1 MKYKRTICLVSGA
14 ACLLLAA
21 GLILY
26 PILGNALAEKNKS
39 LVMTEYSRAVEKMTD
54 TRVAEMLAA
63 AEVYNAALSPISVS
77 GDGTYSL
84 SGLTAAQEQ
93 YDEILAVNESGI
105 MGQLEIPELDIRL
118 PIYHGTDGST
128 LEKGVGHLLGSSFP
142 VGGKGTH
149 TVLTGHSGLSRE
161 KMLTDLEKMKVGDRF
176 FLHVLDRTLAYE
188 VQDIFTV
195 LPDDTSHLSIQQD
208 EDMCTLITC
217 TPYGVNTHRL
227 LVQGSRIPYVPAEE
241 TEASAET
248 HEENTDSHWEKQY
261 WLGVRLGLAAM
272 AAVVL
277 LLSVYLFVRKEKTV
291 KKKGGRYVRK

>member
-1 MKYKRTICLVSGA
+1 MKYKRTIYLVSGA

-21 GLILY
+21 GSILY

-39 LVMTEYSRAVEKMTD
+39 LVMTEYSRAVEEMTD
-54 TRVAEMLAA
+54 TRVAEILAA

-84 SGLTAAQEQ
+84 TGLTAAQEQ

-118 PIYHGTDGST
+118 PIYHGT
-128 LEKGVGHLLGSSFP
+128 E
-142 VGGKGTH
+142 GTH
-149 TVLTGHSGLSRE
+149 AILTGHSGLSRE
-161 KMLTDLEKMKVGDRF
+161 KMLTDLEKMKIGDRF

-188 VQDIFTV
+188 VRDIFTV
-195 LPDDTSHLSIQQD
+195 LPDDTSPLGIQQD

-227 LVQGSRIPYVPAEE
+227 LVQGYRVSYEPEAVSAAATDVTGGESRVSSWQQQYFDGIYYGVILADAIVLVWVVVRE
-241 TEASAET
+241 TRRD
-248 HEENTDSHWEKQY
+248 H
-261 WLGVRLGLAAM
+261 R
-272 AAVVL
+272 
-277 LLSVYLFVRKEKTV
+277 RKEK
-291 KKKGGRYVRK
+291 KNR

>member
-1 MKYKRTICLVSGA
+1 MKSKRTIYLVSGA

-39 LVMTEYSRAVEKMTD
+39 LVMTEYSKAVEEMTD
-54 TRVAEMLAA
+54 TRVAEMFAA
-63 AEVYNAALSPISVS
+63 AEAYNAALSPISVS
-77 GDGTYSL
+77 ADGVYSL
-84 SGLTAAQEQ
+84 SGLTAAQKE
-93 YDEILAVNESGI
+93 YDEILTVNESDI

-142 VGGKGTH
+142 VGGGGTH
-149 TVLTGHSGLSRE
+149 AVLTGHSGLSRE

-188 VQDIFTV
+188 VRDIFTV
-195 LPDDTSHLSIQQD
+195 LPDDTSHLGIRQD

-227 LVQGSRIPYVPAEE
+227 LVQGYRVPYESETVSADSTDVTGGESRV
-241 TEASAET
+241 S
-248 HEENTDSHWEKQY
+248 SWQQQY
-261 WLGVRLGLAAM
+261 FDGIYYGVILADT
-272 AAVVL
+272 VVL
-277 LLSVYLFVRKEKTV
+277 VWVVVRETRRDHRRKEALS
-291 KKKGGRYVRK
+291 R

>member
-1 MKYKRTICLVSGA
+1 MKYKRTIYLVSGA

-39 LVMTEYSRAVEKMTD
+39 LVMTEYSRAVEEMTD

-63 AEVYNAALSPISVS
+63 AETYNAALSPISVS

-84 SGLTAAQEQ
+84 TGLTAAQEQ

-142 VGGKGTH
+142 VGGEGTH

-161 KMLTDLEKMKVGDRF
+161 KMLTDLEKMKIGDRF

-188 VQDIFTV
+188 VRDIFTV
-195 LPDDTSHLSIQQD
+195 LPDDTSHLGIRQN

-227 LVQGSRIPYVPAEE
+227 LVQGYRVPYESE
-241 TEASAET
+241 TVSAATAET
-248 HEENTDSHWEKQY
+248 TGENSRVSSWQQQY
-261 WLGVRLGLAAM
+261 FDGIYYGVILADT
-272 AAVVL
+272 VVL
-277 LLSVYLFVRKEKTV
+277 VWGIVRETRRDRRKKERTN
-291 KKKGGRYVRK
+291 G

>member
-1 MKYKRTICLVSGA
+1 
-14 ACLLLAA
+14 
-21 GLILY
+21 
-26 PILGNALAEKNKS
+26 
-39 LVMTEYSRAVEKMTD
+39 
-54 TRVAEMLAA
+54 
-63 AEVYNAALSPISVS
+63 
-77 GDGTYSL
+77 
-84 SGLTAAQEQ
+84 
-93 YDEILAVNESGI
+93 

-142 VGGKGTH
+142 VGGGGTH

-161 KMLTDLEKMKVGDRF
+161 KMLTDLEKMEVGDRF

-227 LVQGSRIPYVPAEE
+227 LVQGYRVPYESEAVSTKITETAEE
-241 TEASAET
+241 NSRVSSWQQQYFDGIYYGVILADNAVLVWVIVRET
-248 HEENTDSHWEKQY
+248 RRDRW
-261 WLGVRLGLAAM
+261 
-272 AAVVL
+272 
-277 LLSVYLFVRKEKTV
+277 RKEAQT
-291 KKKGGRYVRK
+291 R

>member
-1 MKYKRTICLVSGA
+1 MKSKRTIYLVSGA

-39 LVMTEYSRAVEKMTD
+39 LVMTEYSKAVEEMTD
-54 TRVAEMLAA
+54 TRVAEIFAA
-63 AEVYNAALSPISVS
+63 AEAYNAALSPISVS
-77 GDGTYSL
+77 ADGVYSL
-84 SGLTAAQEQ
+84 SGQ

-176 FLHVLDRTLAYE
+176 FLRVLDRTLAYE
-188 VQDIFTV
+188 VRDIFTV
-195 LPDDTSHLSIQQD
+195 LPDDTSHLGIRQD

-217 TPYGVNTHRL
+217 TPYGINTHRL
-227 LVQGSRIPYVPAEE
+227 LVQGYRVPYESETVSTKITETAEE
-241 TEASAET
+241 NSRV
-248 HEENTDSHWEKQY
+248 SSWQQQY
-261 WLGVRLGLAAM
+261 FDGIYYGVILADT
-272 AAVVL
+272 VVL
-277 LLSVYLFVRKEKTV
+277 VWGIVRETRRDRRRKERAN
-291 KKKGGRYVRK
+291 G

>member
-1 MKYKRTICLVSGA
+1 METKRTIYLISGA
-14 ACLLLAA
+14 ACLFLAV

-39 LVMTEYSRAVEKMTD
+39 LVMTEYSRAVEEMTD
-54 TRVAEMLAA
+54 IRVTEMFAA
-63 AEVYNAALSPISVS
+63 AEAYNAALSPISVS
-77 GDGTYSL
+77 ADGAYSL
-84 SGLTAAQEQ
+84 TGLTAAQKE

-142 VGGKGTH
+142 VGGGGTH

-188 VQDIFTV
+188 VRDIFTV
-195 LPDDTSHLSIQQD
+195 LPDDTSHLGIQQD

-227 LVQGSRIPYVPAEE
+227 LVQGHRVPYESEAVSAATAEATGENSRI
-241 TEASAET
+241 S
-248 HEENTDSHWEKQY
+248 SWQQQY
-261 WLGVRLGLAAM
+261 FDGIYYGVILADT
-272 AAVVL
+272 VVL
-277 LLSVYLFVRKEKTV
+277 VWGIVRETRRDRRKKERTN
-291 KKKGGRYVRK
+291 G

>member
-1 MKYKRTICLVSGA
+1 MKYKRTIYLVSGA
-14 ACLLLAA
+14 ARLLLAA
-21 GLILY
+21 GLIIY

-39 LVMTEYSRAVEKMTD
+39 LVMTEYSRAVEEMTD
-54 TRVAEMLAA
+54 IRAAEILAA
-63 AEVYNAALSPISVS
+63 AEAYNAALSPISVS
-77 GDGTYSL
+77 PDGVYSL
-84 SGLTAAQEQ
+84 TGLTAAQEQ

-142 VGGKGTH
+142 VGGEGTH

-195 LPDDTSHLSIQQD
+195 LPDDTSHLGIQQG

-227 LVQGSRIPYVPAEE
+227 LVQGYRIPYEPEAVSAATAEATGENSRVSSWQQQYFDGILYYGVILADTIVLVWVLIRE
-241 TEASAET
+241 TRRD
-248 HEENTDSHWEKQY
+248 H
-261 WLGVRLGLAAM
+261 R
-272 AAVVL
+272 
-277 LLSVYLFVRKEKTV
+277 RKEAQN
-291 KKKGGRYVRK
+291 R

>member
-1 MKYKRTICLVSGA
+1 MKYKRMIYFVSGA
-14 ACLLLAA
+14 ACLFLAA

-26 PILGNALAEKNKS
+26 PILGNLLAEKNKS
-39 LVMTEYSRAVEKMTD
+39 LVMTEYSRAVEEMTD

-63 AEVYNAALSPISVS
+63 AETYNAALSPISVF
-77 GDGTYSL
+77 SL
-84 SGLTAAQEQ
+84 TGLTAAQKE

-142 VGGKGTH
+142 VGGGGTH

-161 KMLTDLEKMKVGDRF
+161 KMLTDLEKMEVGDRF

-227 LVQGSRIPYVPAEE
+227 LVQGYRVPYESEAVSTKITETAEE
-241 TEASAET
+241 NSRVSSWQQQYFDGIYYGVILADNAVLVWVIVRET
-248 HEENTDSHWEKQY
+248 RRDRW
-261 WLGVRLGLAAM
+261 
-272 AAVVL
+272 
-277 LLSVYLFVRKEKTV
+277 RKEAQT
-291 KKKGGRYVRK
+291 R

>member
-1 MKYKRTICLVSGA
+1 MKPKRTIYLVSGA

-39 LVMTEYSRAVEKMTD
+39 LVMTEYSKAVEEMTD
-54 TRVAEMLAA
+54 NRVAEMLAA
-63 AEVYNAALSPISVS
+63 AEAYNAALSPISVS
-77 GDGTYSL
+77 VDGVYSL

-142 VGGKGTH
+142 VGGNGTH
-149 TVLTGHSGLSRE
+149 AVLTGHSGLSRE

-188 VQDIFTV
+188 VRDIFTV
-195 LPDDTSHLSIQQD
+195 LPDDTSHLSIRQD

-227 LVQGSRIPYVPAEE
+227 LVQGYRVPYESEAVRTKI
-241 TEASAET
+241 TESAG
-248 HEENTDSHWEKQY
+248 ENSGVSSWQQQY
-261 WLGVRLGLAAM
+261 LDGIYYGVILAD
-272 AAVVL
+272 AVVL
-277 LLSVYLFVRKEKTV
+277 VWVIVREARRDRWRKEAQNH
-291 KKKGGRYVRK
+291 

>member
-1 MKYKRTICLVSGA
+1 MRSKRMIYLVSGA

-39 LVMTEYSRAVEKMTD
+39 LVLTEYSRSVEEMTD

-63 AEVYNAALSPISVS
+63 AEAYNAALSPISVS
-77 GDGTYSL
+77 ADGVYSL
-84 SGLTAAQEQ
+84 SGLTAAQKE
-93 YDEILAVNESGI
+93 YDEILTVNENGI

-142 VGGKGTH
+142 VGGEGTH
-149 TVLTGHSGLSRE
+149 AVLTGHSGLSRE

-176 FLHVLDRTLAYE
+176 LLRVLDRTLAYE
-188 VQDIFTV
+188 VHDIFIV
-195 LPDDTSHLSIQQD
+195 LPDDTSHLGIQQD

-227 LVQGSRIPYVPAEE
+227 LVQGYRVPYES
-241 TEASAET
+241 EAVST
-248 HEENTDSHWEKQY
+248 
-261 WLGVRLGLAAM
+261 
-272 AAVVL
+272 AAVEATGEGSRVSSWQQQYFDGIYYGVILADTVVL
-277 LLSVYLFVRKEKTV
+277 VWVVVRETRRDRRRKEKLI
-291 KKKGGRYVRK
+291 R

>member
-1 MKYKRTICLVSGA
+1 MKFQRTIYLISGA
-14 ACLLLAA
+14 ACLFLAA

-39 LVMTEYSRAVEKMTD
+39 LAMTEYSRAVEEMTD

-63 AEVYNAALSPISVS
+63 AEAYNAALSPISVS
-77 GDGTYSL
+77 ADGAYSL
-84 SGLTAAQEQ
+84 TGLTAAQKE

-128 LEKGVGHLLGSSFP
+128 LEKGVGSSFP
-142 VGGKGTH
+142 VGGNGTH
-149 TVLTGHSGLSRE
+149 AVLTGHSGLSRE
-161 KMLTDLEKMKVGDRF
+161 KMLTDLEKMEVGDRF

-188 VQDIFTV
+188 VRDIFTV
-195 LPDDTSHLSIQQD
+195 LPDNTSHLSIQQD

-227 LVQGSRIPYVPAEE
+227 LVQGHRVSYEPEAVSTKITETAEE
-241 TEASAET
+241 NSRV
-248 HEENTDSHWEKQY
+248 SSWQQQY
-261 WLGVRLGLAAM
+261 FDGIYYGVILADT
-272 AAVVL
+272 VVL
-277 LLSVYLFVRKEKTV
+277 VWVVVRETRRDHRRKEALS
-291 KKKGGRYVRK
+291 R

>member
-1 MKYKRTICLVSGA
+1 METKRTIYLISGA
-14 ACLLLAA
+14 ACLFLAV

-39 LVMTEYSRAVEKMTD
+39 LVMTEYSRAVEEMTD
-54 TRVAEMLAA
+54 ARVEEMLAA
-63 AEVYNAALSPISVS
+63 ADEYNAALSPISVS
-77 GDGTYSL
+77 ADGVYSL

-93 YDEILAVNESGI
+93 YDEILAVNESGV

-118 PIYHGTDGST
+118 QIYHGTDGST

-142 VGGKGTH
+142 VGGEGTH
-149 TVLTGHSGLSRE
+149 AVLTGHSGLSRE

-195 LPDDTSHLSIQQD
+195 LPDDTSHLGIRQD

-227 LVQGSRIPYVPAEE
+227 LVQGYRVPCEPEAVRTKI
-241 TEASAET
+241 TESAG
-248 HEENTDSHWEKQY
+248 ENSGVSSWQQQY
-261 WLGVRLGLAAM
+261 FDGIYYGVILADT
-272 AAVVL
+272 VVL
-277 LLSVYLFVRKEKTV
+277 VWVIVRETRRDHRRR
-291 KKKGGRYVRK
+291 GRTNV

>member
-1 MKYKRTICLVSGA
+1 MKYKRTIYLVSGA

-39 LVMTEYSRAVEKMTD
+39 LVMTEYSRAVEEMTD

-63 AEVYNAALSPISVS
+63 AEAYNAALSPIAVL
-77 GDGTYSL
+77 GDGVYSL
-84 SGLTAAQEQ
+84 TGLTAAQEQ

-128 LEKGVGHLLGSSFP
+128 LEKGAGHLLCSSFP

-149 TVLTGHSGLSRE
+149 AVLTGHSGLSRE

-188 VQDIFTV
+188 VRDIFTV

-227 LVQGSRIPYVPAEE
+227 LVQGYCVPYEP
-241 TEASAET
+241 EAVSA
-248 HEENTDSHWEKQY
+248 
-261 WLGVRLGLAAM
+261 
-272 AAVVL
+272 AAVEVAGEGGRVSSWQQQYFDGIYYGVILADTAVL
-277 LLSVYLFVRKEKTV
+277 VWVIVRETRRDYRRKEKMN
-291 KKKGGRYVRK
+291 G

>member
-1 MKYKRTICLVSGA
+1 METKRTIHLISGA
-14 ACLLLAA
+14 ACLFLAA

-39 LVMTEYSRAVEKMTD
+39 LVMTEYSRAVEEMTD

-63 AEVYNAALSPISVS
+63 AEAYNAALSPISVS
-77 GDGTYSL
+77 ADGAYSL

-142 VGGKGTH
+142 VGGEGTH
-149 TVLTGHSGLSRE
+149 AVLTGHSGLSRE
-161 KMLTDLEKMKVGDRF
+161 KMLTDLEKMKVGDQF

-188 VQDIFTV
+188 VRDIFTV
-195 LPDDTSHLSIQQD
+195 LPDNTSHLSIQQD

-227 LVQGSRIPYVPAEE
+227 LVQGYRVPYESEAVSTKITETAEE
-241 TEASAET
+241 NSRVSSWQQYFDGIYYGVILADTIVLIWVVVRET
-248 HEENTDSHWEKQY
+248 RRDH
-261 WLGVRLGLAAM
+261 R
-272 AAVVL
+272 
-277 LLSVYLFVRKEKTV
+277 RKEAQS
-291 KKKGGRYVRK
+291 R

>member
-1 MKYKRTICLVSGA
+1 MKYKRTIYLVSGA

-39 LVMTEYSRAVEKMTD
+39 LVMTEYSRAVEEMTD

-63 AEVYNAALSPISVS
+63 AEAYNAALSPISVS
-77 GDGTYSL
+77 TDGAYSL
-84 SGLTAAQEQ
+84 TGLTAAQEQ

-149 TVLTGHSGLSRE
+149 AVLTGHSGLSRG

-176 FLHVLDRTLAYE
+176 FSACAG
-188 VQDIFTV
+188 
-195 LPDDTSHLSIQQD
+195 PDA
-208 EDMCTLITC
+208 
-217 TPYGVNTHRL
+217 GV
-227 LVQGSRIPYVPAEE
+227 
-241 TEASAET
+241 
-248 HEENTDSHWEKQY
+248 
-261 WLGVRLGLAAM
+261 
-272 AAVVL
+272 
-277 LLSVYLFVRKEKTV
+277 
-291 KKKGGRYVRK
+291 

>member
-1 MKYKRTICLVSGA
+1 MKYKRTIYLVSGA

-39 LVMTEYSRAVEKMTD
+39 LVMTEYSKAVEEMTD

-63 AEVYNAALSPISVS
+63 AETYNAALSPISVS
-77 GDGTYSL
+77 TDGVYSL

-176 FLHVLDRTLAYE
+176 FLHVLDMTLAYE
-188 VQDIFTV
+188 VRDIFTV
-195 LPDDTSHLSIQQD
+195 LPDDTSHLGIQRGK
-208 EDMCTLITC
+208 DMCTLITC

-227 LVQGSRIPYVPAEE
+227 LVQGYRVPYEPEAVSAATAEA
-241 TEASAET
+241 TG
-248 HEENTDSHWEKQY
+248 ENSGVSSWQQQY
-261 WLGVRLGLAAM
+261 FDGIYYGVILADT
-272 AAVVL
+272 VVL
-277 LLSVYLFVRKEKTV
+277 VWVIVRETRRDRRKKERTN
-291 KKKGGRYVRK
+291 G

>member
-1 MKYKRTICLVSGA
+1 MKSQRTIYLIFGA
-14 ACLLLAA
+14 ACLFLAT

-39 LVMTEYSRAVEKMTD
+39 LVMTEYSRAVEEMTD

-63 AEVYNAALSPISVS
+63 AEAYNATLSPISVS
-77 GDGTYSL
+77 ADGMYSL
-84 SGLTAAQEQ
+84 TGLTAAQEQ

-118 PIYHGTDGST
+118 PIYHGTDGGT

-142 VGGKGTH
+142 VGGEGTH
-149 TVLTGHSGLSRE
+149 AVLTGHSGLSRE
-161 KMLTDLEKMKVGDRF
+161 KMLTDLEKRKVGDRF

-188 VQDIFTV
+188 VRDIFTV
-195 LPDDTSHLSIQQD
+195 LPDDTSHLGIRQD

-227 LVQGSRIPYVPAEE
+227 LVQGYRVPYEPEAVSTTVTAATGGESRV
-241 TEASAET
+241 S
-248 HEENTDSHWEKQY
+248 NWQQQY
-261 WLGVRLGLAAM
+261 FDGIYYGVILADT
-272 AAVVL
+272 VVL
-277 LLSVYLFVRKEKTV
+277 VWVIVRETRRDRRKKERTN
-291 KKKGGRYVRK
+291 G

>member
-1 MKYKRTICLVSGA
+1 MKSKRTIYLISGA
-14 ACLLLAA
+14 ACLVLAA

-39 LVMTEYSRAVEKMTD
+39 LVMTEYSRAVEEMTD
-54 TRVAEMLAA
+54 TRVAEMFAP
-63 AEVYNAALSPISVS
+63 AEAYNAALSPISVS
-77 GDGTYSL
+77 ADGVYSL

-128 LEKGVGHLLGSSFP
+128 LEKGIGHLLGSSFP
-142 VGGKGTH
+142 VGGNGTH
-149 TVLTGHSGLSRE
+149 AVLTGHSGLSRE

-176 FLHVLDRTLAYE
+176 FLQVLDRTLAYE
-188 VQDIFTV
+188 VRDIFTV
-195 LPDDTSHLSIQQD
+195 LPDDTSHLGIRQD

-227 LVQGSRIPYVPAEE
+227 LVQGHRVPYEPETVSAAAAEATGENSRVSSWQQQYFDGIYYGVILADTIVLIWVVVRE
-241 TEASAET
+241 TRRDHRKKEAQS
-248 HEENTDSHWEKQY
+248 
-261 WLGVRLGLAAM
+261 R
-272 AAVVL
+272 
-277 LLSVYLFVRKEKTV
+277 
-291 KKKGGRYVRK
+291 

>member
-1 MKYKRTICLVSGA
+1 MKSQRKIYLISGT
-14 ACLLLAA
+14 ACLFLAA

-39 LVMTEYSRAVEKMTD
+39 LVMTEYSKAVEEMTN
-54 TRVAEMLAA
+54 TRVAEMFAA
-63 AEVYNAALSPISVS
+63 AEAYNAALSPISVS
-77 GDGTYSL
+77 ADGMYSL
-84 SGLTAAQEQ
+84 PGLTAAQKQ

-142 VGGKGTH
+142 VGGEGTH
-149 TVLTGHSGLSRE
+149 AVLTGHSGLSRE

-176 FLHVLDRTLAYE
+176 FLHVLNRTLAYE
-188 VQDIFTV
+188 VRDIFTV
-195 LPDDTSHLSIQQD
+195 LPDDTSHLGIRQD

-227 LVQGSRIPYVPAEE
+227 LVQGYRVHYEPEAVSTKI
-241 TEASAET
+241 TEAAGEGSGV
-248 HEENTDSHWEKQY
+248 SSWQQQY
-261 WLGVRLGLAAM
+261 FDGIYYGVILADT
-272 AAVVL
+272 VVL
-277 LLSVYLFVRKEKTV
+277 VWGVVRETRWDYRRKEAQN
-291 KKKGGRYVRK
+291 R

>member
-1 MKYKRTICLVSGA
+1 MKYQRTIYLVSGV
-14 ACLLLAA
+14 ACLLLAV

-39 LVMTEYSRAVEKMTD
+39 LVMTEYSRVVEEMTD
-54 TRVAEMLAA
+54 TCVAEMLAA
-63 AEVYNAALSPISVS
+63 AEAYNAALSPISVS
-77 GDGTYSL
+77 ADGAYSL
-84 SGLTAAQEQ
+84 TGLTSAQKQ

-149 TVLTGHSGLSRE
+149 AVLTGHSGLSRE
-161 KMLTDLEKMKVGDRF
+161 KMLTDLEKMEVGDRF

-188 VQDIFTV
+188 VRDIFTV
-195 LPDDTSHLSIQQD
+195 LPDNTSHLSIQQD

-227 LVQGSRIPYVPAEE
+227 LVQGYRVPYESEAVSTKITETAEKNSRV
-241 TEASAET
+241 S
-248 HEENTDSHWEKQY
+248 SWQQY
-261 WLGVRLGLAAM
+261 FDGIYYGVILADT
-272 AAVVL
+272 VVL
-277 LLSVYLFVRKEKTV
+277 VWVVVRETRRDHRRKEALS
-291 KKKGGRYVRK
+291 R

>member
-1 MKYKRTICLVSGA
+1 MKYKRMIYFVSGA
-14 ACLLLAA
+14 ACLFLAA

-39 LVMTEYSRAVEKMTD
+39 LVMTEYSRAVEEMTD
-54 TRVAEMLAA
+54 TRVAEILAA
-63 AEVYNAALSPISVS
+63 AETYNAALSPIS
-77 GDGTYSL
+77 
-84 SGLTAAQEQ
+84 GLTAAQKE

-105 MGQLEIPELDIRL
+105 MGQLEIPELDICL

-149 TVLTGHSGLSRE
+149 AVLTGHSGLSRE

-188 VQDIFTV
+188 VRDIFTV
-195 LPDDTSHLSIQQD
+195 LPDDTSHLGIQQD

-227 LVQGSRIPYVPAEE
+227 LVQGYRVPYESETVSTKITETAEE
-241 TEASAET
+241 NSRV
-248 HEENTDSHWEKQY
+248 SSWQQQY
-261 WLGVRLGLAAM
+261 FDGIYYGVILADTI
-272 AAVVL
+272 VL
-277 LLSVYLFVRKEKTV
+277 I
-291 KKKGGRYVRK
+291 

>member
-1 MKYKRTICLVSGA
+1 MKSQRTIYLIFGA

-39 LVMTEYSRAVEKMTD
+39 LVMTEFSRAVEEMTD
-54 TRVAEMLAA
+54 ARVEEMLAA
-63 AEVYNAALSPISVS
+63 ADEYNAALSPISVS
-77 GDGTYSL
+77 ADGVYSL

-93 YDEILAVNESGI
+93 YDEILAVNESGV

-142 VGGKGTH
+142 VGGEGTH
-149 TVLTGHSGLSRE
+149 AVLTGHSGLSRE

-176 FLHVLDRTLAYE
+176 LLRVLDRTLAYE
-188 VQDIFTV
+188 VHDIFIV
-195 LPDDTSHLSIQQD
+195 LPDDTSHLGIQQD

-227 LVQGSRIPYVPAEE
+227 LVQGYRVPYES
-241 TEASAET
+241 EAVST
-248 HEENTDSHWEKQY
+248 
-261 WLGVRLGLAAM
+261 
-272 AAVVL
+272 AAVEATGEGSRVSSWQQQYFDGIYYGVILADTVVL
-277 LLSVYLFVRKEKTV
+277 VWVVVRETRRDRRRKEKLI
-291 KKKGGRYVRK
+291 R

>member
-1 MKYKRTICLVSGA
+1 MKSKRMIYLVSGA

-39 LVMTEYSRAVEKMTD
+39 LVMTEYSKAVEEMTD
-54 TRVAEMLAA
+54 TRVVEMLAA
-63 AEVYNAALSPISVS
+63 AEAYNAALSPISVS
-77 GDGTYSL
+77 ADGVYSL
-84 SGLTAAQEQ
+84 SGLTAAQKE
-93 YDEILAVNESGI
+93 YDEILAVNDSGI

-142 VGGKGTH
+142 VGGNGTH
-149 TVLTGHSGLSRE
+149 AVLTGHSGLSRE
-161 KMLTDLEKMKVGDRF
+161 KMLTDLEKMKVGDQF

-188 VQDIFTV
+188 VRDIFTV
-195 LPDDTSHLSIQQD
+195 LPDDTSHLSIRQD

-227 LVQGSRIPYVPAEE
+227 LVQGYRVPYEPETVFAATAKATRENSRISSWQQQYFDGIYYGVILADNAVLVWVIVRE
-241 TEASAET
+241 TRR
-248 HEENTDSHWEKQY
+248 DRW
-261 WLGVRLGLAAM
+261 
-272 AAVVL
+272 
-277 LLSVYLFVRKEKTV
+277 RKEAQN
-291 KKKGGRYVRK
+291 R

>member
-1 MKYKRTICLVSGA
+1 MKYKRTIYLVSGA
-14 ACLLLAA
+14 ACLFLAA

-39 LVMTEYSRAVEKMTD
+39 LVMTEYSKAVEEMTD
-54 TRVAEMLAA
+54 TRMEEMLTA
-63 AEVYNAALSPISVS
+63 AEAYNATLSPISVS
-77 GDGTYSL
+77 ADGVYSL

-105 MGQLEIPELDIRL
+105 MGQLEIPELNIRL

-149 TVLTGHSGLSRE
+149 AVLTGHSGLSRE
-161 KMLTDLEKMKVGDRF
+161 KMLTDLEKMKVGDQF

-188 VQDIFTV
+188 VRDIFTV
-195 LPDDTSHLSIQQD
+195 LPDDTSHLGIQRGK
-208 EDMCTLITC
+208 DMCTLITC

-227 LVQGSRIPYVPAEE
+227 LVQGYRVPYEPETVSATAAEATGENSRI
-241 TEASAET
+241 S
-248 HEENTDSHWEKQY
+248 SWQQQY
-261 WLGVRLGLAAM
+261 FDGIYYGVILADT
-272 AAVVL
+272 VVL
-277 LLSVYLFVRKEKTV
+277 VWGIVRETRRDRRKKERTN
-291 KKKGGRYVRK
+291 G